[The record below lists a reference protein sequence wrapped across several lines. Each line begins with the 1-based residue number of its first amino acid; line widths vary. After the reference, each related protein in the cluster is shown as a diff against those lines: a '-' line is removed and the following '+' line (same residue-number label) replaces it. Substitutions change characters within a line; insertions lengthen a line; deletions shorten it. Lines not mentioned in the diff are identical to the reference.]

1 MKFLIIKLQA
11 FFTAMS
17 GTVVT
22 ATDGTYLTAMSGT
35 L

>member
-11 FFTAMS
+11 FFIAFCGTHSTAMS
-17 GTVVT
+17 GTV
-22 ATDGTYLTAMSGT
+22 LTAMSGT